1 MRRHLMIL
9 VGVAVLAGCA
19 LWGGHQDKT
28 DTANPDTPYA
38 KVDVAGVK
46 ATLTERQTCEAV
58 GGEIR
63 RDGLAGHEICVQTY
77 ADAGQSCRDSSDCLG
92 RCMITGEFADFDA
105 PTDKG
110 QCEVNDSPFGC
121 YQTVE
126 DGKATPGL
134 CVD

>member
-1 MRRHLMIL
+1 MLKFI
-9 VGVAVLAGCA
+9 GALAGLAMLASCT
-19 LWGGHQDKT
+19 WMGSGG
-28 DTANPDTPYA
+28 TAPQPPASDYKPISVIGA
-38 KVDVAGVK
+38 K
-46 ATLTERQTCEAV
+46 ATAAERKSCEAA

-77 ADAGQSCRDSSDCLG
+77 ADAGKACRDSADCLG
-92 RCMITGEFADFDA
+92 RCMITGEFADFDTS
-105 PTDKG
+105 TDAG

-126 DGKATPGL
+126 DGKATPAL